1 MAVEVT
7 LAMLQREGRWL
18 MQLRGEGL
26 QIHLGLNAGAS
37 SAQNTSLA
45 SRLPAAMAVSNW
57 R

>member
-1 MAVEVT
+1 MAVEVA

-26 QIHLGLNAGAS
+26 QVHLGLNAGAS